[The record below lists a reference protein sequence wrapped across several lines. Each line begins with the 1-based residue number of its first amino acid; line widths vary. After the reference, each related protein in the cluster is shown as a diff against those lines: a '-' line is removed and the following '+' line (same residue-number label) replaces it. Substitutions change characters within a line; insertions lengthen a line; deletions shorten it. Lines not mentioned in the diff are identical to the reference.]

1 MKALHHLDA
10 TKTLAE
16 QLSDGFAIDQSPI
29 WQDASTTKE
38 CRSLENLV
46 GGPQALADLTGSKG
60 YERFTGNQIAKV
72 SFRVRTRK
80 KRYLKAYDASILDL

>member
-1 MKALHHLDA
+1 MKALHQLDA
-10 TKTLAE
+10 SKTLAE

-29 WQDASTTKE
+29 WQDASTTQE

-72 SFRVRTRK
+72 NFRIRK
-80 KRYLKAYDASILDL
+80 KERCKSL